1 MFSQI
6 FQNTYIGYESGM
18 SGLTCGGDSGS
29 PLVVY
34 DSINEKYTQI
44 GIVSG
49 GQCASLKSP
58 AVFVRIEEPGILKFI
73 YRTAFNLD
81 VPDTELNR

>member
-1 MFSQI
+1 MNCFI
-6 FQNTYIGYESGM
+6 LFYTNLLGYEAGL

-34 DSINEKYTQI
+34 DSQNEQYTQI

-49 GQCASLKSP
+49 GQCSSLKMP
-58 AVFVRIEEPGILKFI
+58 AVFVRIEEQEILEFI
-73 YRTAFNLD
+73 YKTVFDMD
-81 VPDTELNR
+81 VPQLA